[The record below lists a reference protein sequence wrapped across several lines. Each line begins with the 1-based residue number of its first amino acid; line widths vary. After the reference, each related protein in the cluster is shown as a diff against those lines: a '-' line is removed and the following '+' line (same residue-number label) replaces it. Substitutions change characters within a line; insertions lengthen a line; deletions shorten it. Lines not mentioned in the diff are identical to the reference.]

1 MKKTNGLSKVLVTL
15 IAGSFILTGCGKS
28 EGVDVLKGKT
38 FEATQNGDNE
48 YLLTFRDDGTL
59 QVKENGDLGRTDEGE
74 YKVSEKKDKKG
85 YYKVTFDKLD
95 QNAGYVDEKPE
106 AGYWYLDK
114 DKENNPMLRN
124 VEMDCSEVN
133 YFKSGKDR
141 GKCHPYV
148 PSKEKEKKRDTEI
161 EDSGVV
167 YLKEK

>member
-59 QVKENGDLGRTDEGE
+59 QVKENGNLGRTDEGE

-114 DKENNPMLRN
+114 DKENNPVLRN
-124 VEMDCSEVN
+124 VKYYCTDVTNNSDDDCVD
-133 YFKSGKDR
+133 YI
-141 GKCHPYV
+141 
-148 PSKEKEKKRDTEI
+148 PSKQKVKMYNDELDDS
-161 EDSGVV
+161 EDV